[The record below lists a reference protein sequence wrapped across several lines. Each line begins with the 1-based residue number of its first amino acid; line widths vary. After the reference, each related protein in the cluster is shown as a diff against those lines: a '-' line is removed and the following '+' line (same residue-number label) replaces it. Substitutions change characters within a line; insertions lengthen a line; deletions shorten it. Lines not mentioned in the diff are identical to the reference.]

1 LIETG
6 LVSARF
12 VHLAAALAIF
22 GVALFPF
29 YGDTR
34 LVDTPAQIF
43 HWRRVSLWA
52 ACLLMLLSGVAWGIF
67 TLAAMA
73 GTLSAAFDP
82 DTVLSVLRES
92 SFGPVWAARLVLTII
107 ATGRLMRRIGD
118 EEGRDPLLLL
128 ISTILLLSLALTG
141 HTQANEGALGVIHIC
156 VDAAHLLAAGAWLGG
171 LVQLLFL
178 IVFTVRFPSA
188 DHFNS
193 ATRAL
198 TRFSG
203 MGYLAVAVIIAT
215 GLVNAWV
222 LLGDVNHLASTPY
235 GQVLS
240 LKLALFLG
248 MLGLAAHNRFR
259 LVPALT
265 TGVKGAVPDTL
276 RRLRRNVAGEQLL
289 GLTVVGIVA
298 FLGTMQPPVA
308 SFP

>member
-6 LVSARF
+6 LISARF
-12 VHLAAALAIF
+12 VHLAAAMAIF

-29 YGDTR
+29 YGEPR
-34 LVDTPAQIF
+34 FVDTPARIY

-52 ACLLMLLSGVAWGIF
+52 ACLLALLSGVAWGFF
-67 TLAAMA
+67 TLAAMG
-73 GTLSAAFDP
+73 GTLSAALDP
-82 DTVLSVLRES
+82 GSVLSVLRET
-92 SFGPVWAARLVLTII
+92 SFGPVWVGRLVLTVVAI
-107 ATGRLMRRIGD
+107 GRLTRRIGD
-118 EEGRDPLLLL
+118 EEARDPLLLL
-128 ISTILLLSLALTG
+128 ISAILLLSLALIG
-141 HTQANEGALGVIHIC
+141 HTQANEGALRVIHIC

-171 LVQLLFL
+171 LFQLLFL
-178 IVFTVRFPSA
+178 IVLAVRFPSA

-193 ATRAL
+193 ATSAL

-203 MGYLAVAVIIAT
+203 MGYLAVAVLIGT

-222 LLGDVNHLASTPY
+222 LLGDVKHLTSTPY

-265 TGVKGAVPDTL
+265 TGVEGAVPDTL

-298 FLGTMQPPVA
+298 FLGTMPPPDA
-308 SFP
+308 TMR

>member
-12 VHLAAALAIF
+12 VHLAATIAIF

-29 YGDTR
+29 YGDSP
-34 LVDTPAQIF
+34 LVGTPSRIY
-43 HWRRVSLWA
+43 HWRRVSLWVTS
-52 ACLLMLLSGVAWGIF
+52 LLALVSGVAWGFF
-67 TLAAMA
+67 TLATMV
-73 GTLSAAFDP
+73 GTLRAALDP
-82 DTVLSVLRES
+82 DSVVSLLRET
-92 SFGPVWAARLVLTII
+92 SFGPVWAGRLVLTVV
-107 ATGRLMRRIGD
+107 AVGRLMKRVGD
-118 EEGRDPLLLL
+118 DEGRDPLLLL
-128 ISTILLLSLALTG
+128 ISAILLLSLALTG
-141 HTQANEGALGVIHIC
+141 HTQANEGALRVMHIC
-156 VDAAHLLAAGAWLGG
+156 ADAAHLLAAGAWLGG

-178 IVFTVRFPSA
+178 IVFAARFPSA
-188 DHFNS
+188 DHLNL
-193 ATRAL
+193 ATGAL

-203 MGYLAVAVIIAT
+203 MGYLAVAVLIAT

-222 LLGDVNHLASTPY
+222 LLGAVNHLASTPY
-235 GQVLS
+235 GQALS
-240 LKLALFLG
+240 LKLVLFLG

-308 SFP
+308 IFP